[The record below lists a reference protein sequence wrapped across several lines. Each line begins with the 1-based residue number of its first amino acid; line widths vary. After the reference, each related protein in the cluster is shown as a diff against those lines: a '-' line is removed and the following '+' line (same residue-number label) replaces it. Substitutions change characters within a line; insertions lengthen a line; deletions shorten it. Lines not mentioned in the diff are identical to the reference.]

1 MFLISNLLILYLE
14 KGCYGHTKFRYIA
27 TCKVQYIPKWANFFY
42 DYRDVDVMGISSLNI
57 SGVESIRCAIN
68 PEFGMHEGDLSS
80 SCSSDSSLSEDSLTD
95 TAR

>member
-1 MFLISNLLILYLE
+1 
-14 KGCYGHTKFRYIA
+14 
-27 TCKVQYIPKWANFFY
+27 
-42 DYRDVDVMGISSLNI
+42 MGISSLNI